1 MSETFSL
8 NADALIVII
17 NALLWASHDTRLP
30 EIERS
35 IYGDL
40 ADKLAP
46 LVPMPEPEPASKLV
60 IPGE

>member
-17 NALLWASHDTRLP
+17 NALLWSSHDTRLP
-30 EIERS
+30 EIERE
-35 IYGDL
+35 IYQGL

-46 LVPMPEPEPASKLV
+46 LVPVPEPEQVSKLV